1 MDYIRDLTVLFIH
14 VNTCASTKHKHICM
28 RTHVHT
34 VIFTKITKGKVK
46 YNLYVAKWKMYYS
59 DITKAPRRCKATP
72 TRLFAKYFF
81 WLTKKTSKFLCCW
94 VCVCVCA
101 CVCVC
106 VCGGGGGGGGGG
118 ILLFPWQ
125 WSHAPSSISRVSCQK
140 DPTRHAYEDTLYE

>member
-1 MDYIRDLTVLFIH
+1 MDYIRDLTVLFI
-14 VNTCASTKHKHICM
+14 NTCASTKHKHICM

-81 WLTKKTSKFLCCW
+81 LANKENFKVPLLLG
-94 VCVCVCA
+94 
-101 CVCVC
+101 
-106 VCGGGGGGGGGG
+106 VCGGWGVGWGWGGGGGG